1 MLTGKIVDYN
11 NKRLTIILDKHIDK
25 ELINKDIEIVEVIL
39 NDNRVITA
47 EQRKK
52 IFAIIRDIS
61 IWAGDEPEYIR
72 KFLMFDYRATA
83 GIKEFSLSDTDI
95 TTAREFI
102 SYLID
107 FCFTWNIPTKR
118 PLNEYADNI
127 EQYLYKCLEYKRCA
141 VCNAV
146 GEVHHVDRVGMGRN
160 RKEIIHEGM
169 NAICLCRKHHTEAH
183 SNENK
188 VFKKYHIKG
197 IRLDKYLCKKLNLRS
212 K

>member
-1 MLTGKIVDYN
+1 MLTGKIVDYSN
-11 NKRLTIILDKHIDK
+11 RRLTIILDKHIDK
-25 ELINKDIEIVEVIL
+25 DLINKEIESIEILL
-39 NDNRVITA
+39 NDGRTITA

-95 TTAREFI
+95 TTARNFI

-107 FCFTWNIPTKR
+107 FCFMWDIPTRK
-118 PLNEYADNI
+118 PLNQHADDI
-127 EQYLYKCLEYKRCA
+127 EQYLYKCLEYKKCA
-141 VCNAV
+141 ICNAK
-146 GEVHHVDRVGMGRN
+146 GEVHHIDRVGIGRN
-160 RKEIIHEGM
+160 REHIVHEGM

-183 SNENK
+183 SNERAL
-188 VFKKYHIKG
+188 FKQYHVRG
-197 IRLDKYLCKKLNLRS
+197 ILLDKYLCKKLKLRS